1 MSIIIG
7 IVTDKCAL
15 VASDGRLHSGAY
27 FENGIRTKDSKVI
40 QDDFDKTFVLNGGKI
55 IGAVAGTMKFEDK
68 IIAEHLRELFEN
80 NACTPETLIDD
91 LCEGIKKRLELIS
104 SAEIAFVFRK
114 IDLILI
120 NSTSGEMKDL
130 KVQARRF
137 HPNSDNSAIEIEK
150 FVISPKVQGHAA
162 WQLFGD
168 DTSQKAIHDFLAT
181 EIQKMTFID
190 EKGLRSLLYKAI
202 RLGIKVS
209 EKSKEGN
216 DLNCGGK
223 VFVKSI
229 K

>member
-7 IVTDKCAL
+7 IVTDTCAL

-27 FENGIRTKDSKVI
+27 YENDKRIKDSEVI

-68 IIAEHLRELFEN
+68 IIAEHLVKLMAN
-80 NACTPETLIDD
+80 NTFTPETLVDV
-91 LCEGIKKRLELIS
+91 LCKGLREQFEQIS
-104 SAEIAFVFRK
+104 SAEIAFAYRK
-114 IDLILI
+114 LDLIII
-120 NSTSGEMKDL
+120 NSNSGEMKDM
-130 KVQARRF
+130 KIQARRL
-137 HPNSDNSAIEIEK
+137 HPDSNNSSIEIER
-150 FVISPKVQGHAA
+150 FEISPKVQGHAA
-162 WQLFGD
+162 WQIYGD
-168 DTSQKAIHDFLAT
+168 DTSQREINDFLST
-181 EIQKMTFID
+181 EIQKMTRID
-190 EKGLRSLLYKAI
+190 EKGLRSLMYKAI

-209 EKSKEGN
+209 EKNNEGN